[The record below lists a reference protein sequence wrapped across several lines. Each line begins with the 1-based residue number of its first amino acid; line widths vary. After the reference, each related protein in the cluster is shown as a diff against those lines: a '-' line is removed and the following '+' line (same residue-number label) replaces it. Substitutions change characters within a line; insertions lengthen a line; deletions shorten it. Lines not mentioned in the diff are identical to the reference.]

1 MAQRREQ
8 LIQEGMPP
16 EQLENVLAEFRKQ
29 EIKAAKDTKAVNSIA
44 KKQGSESVGGDEAVA
59 IAGLAAGSAVAGEA
73 GEVAAGSAVAEA
85 GEVPAGSAV
94 AGEAEQ
100 DVFWLKDAPVPEED
114 DGFGPAL
121 PPQGSAEPLLPGAL
135 PLEHPTSASPPRPKK
150 QRIQFAVAVPIEGP
164 NKEYLSEVQDDI
176 NVIMRHKAFKHIAQE
191 EPLPIT
197 KDAACG
203 IQEPFNS
210 GQCVTALDQRGTYMC
225 GFNFFWLDLL
235 RSPSPGIPLSRRR
248 VKELGDWMFKEGIT
262 PSRRPSVWQSTALT
276 FRWKPTRAAC

>member
-44 KKQGSESVGGDEAVA
+44 KKQGSESVGRDEAVA
-59 IAGLAAGSAVAGEA
+59 IAGIAAGSAVARE
-73 GEVAAGSAVAEA
+73 
-85 GEVPAGSAV
+85 P
-94 AGEAEQ
+94 EQ
-100 DVFWLKDAPVPEED
+100 YVFWLKDAPVPEED

-121 PPQGSAEPLLPGAL
+121 PPQGSAEPLLPRAL
-135 PLEHPTSASPPRPKK
+135 PLEHPTSASPPGPKK

-164 NKEYLSEVQDDI
+164 NKEYLSEVQDNI

>member
-1 MAQRREQ
+1 MH
-8 LIQEGMPP
+8 LC
-16 EQLENVLAEFRKQ
+16 L
-29 EIKAAKDTKAVNSIA
+29 
-44 KKQGSESVGGDEAVA
+44 KK
-59 IAGLAAGSAVAGEA
+59 
-73 GEVAAGSAVAEA
+73 
-85 GEVPAGSAV
+85 
-94 AGEAEQ
+94 
-100 DVFWLKDAPVPEED
+100 D

-121 PPQGSAEPLLPGAL
+121 PPQGSAEPLLPRAL

-262 PSRRPSVWQSTALT
+262 PQEGHRCGSQQP
-276 FRWKPTRAAC
+276 